1 MKDYSRTGADK
12 LQPMGQTWS
21 AACFGT
27 VHSLKMVRAFFKK
40 ELKIKQKRIH
50 DRDYMWLTK
59 RNVFTI
65 WPFTQKLLISAL
77 EYPETVHIGGFSH
90 LIFLKNSYFLTFL
103 RLCGRLNMVI
113 IFFTFFPLVCVS
125 AYWLWVGSVTPIRH
139 WGHVLSQC
147 WDQTLE
153 KLAGSSFCFL
163 GHSFWETEIPR

>member
-139 WGHVLSQC
+139 
-147 WDQTLE
+147 
-153 KLAGSSFCFL
+153 
-163 GHSFWETEIPR
+163 

>member
-65 WPFTQKLLISAL
+65 WPFTQKL
-77 EYPETVHIGGFSH
+77 
-90 LIFLKNSYFLTFL
+90 
-103 RLCGRLNMVI
+103 C
-113 IFFTFFPLVCVS
+113 
-125 AYWLWVGSVTPIRH
+125 
-139 WGHVLSQC
+139 
-147 WDQTLE
+147 
-153 KLAGSSFCFL
+153 
-163 GHSFWETEIPR
+163 